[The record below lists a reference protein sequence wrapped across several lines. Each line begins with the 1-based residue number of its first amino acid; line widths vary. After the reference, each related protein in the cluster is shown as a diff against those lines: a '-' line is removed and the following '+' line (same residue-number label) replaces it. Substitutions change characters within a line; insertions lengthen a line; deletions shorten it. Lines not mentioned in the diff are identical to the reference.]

1 MRPVIRIK
9 LKIMMFNI
17 QLNNLKTPRF
27 FMMHKRNHIMRV
39 FFSVLLLL
47 TATICFSQSEPN
59 LKLWY
64 KTPSGKTWENALP
77 IGNGRLG
84 AMIYGNTEKETIQL
98 NEHTVWSGS
107 PNRNDNPLALDSLAI
122 IRQLI
127 FEGKQKD
134 AERIAGRVIITKKSH
149 GQKFEPVGSL
159 QLAFD
164 GHENVSNYYRE
175 LDIERAVTKTTY
187 TVGDITYTREALAS
201 FPDRVIVMRLT
212 ASKPGS
218 ISFTASFTTPQKRA
232 TIKTTPSKELTI
244 FGTTS
249 DHETVKGMVNYKG
262 IVRMKLE
269 GGALTAN
276 DTSLTISNAN
286 AVTVYIS
293 IATNFN
299 NYHDISG
306 DENKRAADYLN
317 KAFPKSFSTILPAH
331 VAAYQ
336 KYFNRVKL
344 NLGTTDAANLP
355 TDERLKNFNSTND
368 PNLVTL
374 YYQYGRYLLISSS
387 QPGGQ
392 AANLQGIWNDKIN
405 PPWDSKYTININ
417 AEMNY
422 WPAEKTNLAE
432 MHEPFLQMVKDM
444 SVAGQQTAKDMYG
457 ARGWVAHHNTD
468 IWRATGAIDGPNW
481 GVWSAAGGWTSQH
494 LWEHY
499 LYSGDKNFLAS
510 IYPVLK
516 GASTFYV
523 DYLVEHPKYHWLV
536 VNPDES
542 PENTSKAHQNSA
554 LDAGVTMTNQ
564 IVFELFSTTIKAAE
578 ILKKDAAFTN
588 TLKQMRKRLPPM
600 HIGQYGQLQE
610 WLDDIDDPKDNH
622 RHISHLYGL
631 FPSNQIS
638 PYRTPQLYSAA
649 KTTLTHRGDVSTGWS
664 MGWKVNWWA
673 RMLDGNH
680 AYKLIQNQLSPV
692 KTTGTRYEGGGG
704 TYNNLFDAHPPFQID
719 GNFGCTSGI
728 TEMLMQSANGEVHL
742 LPALPDVWQNGS
754 ISGLRA
760 IGGFQIVSMEWKDA
774 KLIKVVI
781 KSTLGGNLR
790 LRVPNEMKLATGA
803 VLKKATGKN
812 SNPFYQVEETPAP
825 IVSEKATITPLQLK
839 ETTVY
844 DLSTAAGKTYTLVA
858 Q

>member
-1 MRPVIRIK
+1 MQK
-9 LKIMMFNI
+9 L
-17 QLNNLKTPRF
+17 
-27 FMMHKRNHIMRV
+27 V
-39 FFSVLLLL
+39 FISLLFL
-47 TATICFSQSEPN
+47 TTIGFAQTKQN

-64 KTPSGKTWENALP
+64 KTPAGRTWENALP

-84 AMIYGNTEKETIQL
+84 AMIYGNVDKEIIQL

-134 AERIAGRVIITKKSH
+134 AERIASRVIITKKSH

-164 GHENVSNYYRE
+164 GHDNFSNYYRE
-175 LDIERAVTKTTY
+175 LDIERAITKTSY
-187 TVGDITYTREALAS
+187 TVGDVTYTREALAS
-201 FPDRVIVMRLT
+201 FPDRVVVMRLT

-232 TIKTTPSKELTI
+232 TIKTTPAKELTI

-262 IVRMKLE
+262 IVRMKPE
-269 GGALTAN
+269 GGVFTAN
-276 DTSLTISNAN
+276 DTSLTIKNAN
-286 AVTVYIS
+286 AVTIYIS

-299 NYHDISG
+299 NYKDISG
-306 DENKRAADYLN
+306 NENKRAADYLN
-317 KAFPKSFSTILPAH
+317 KAFPKSFATILPAH

-344 NLGTTDAANLP
+344 DLGTTEAALLT

-368 PNLVTL
+368 PSFVTL
-374 YYQYGRYLLISSS
+374 YYQFGRYLLISSS

-422 WPAEKTNLAE
+422 WPAEKTNLSE
-432 MHEPFLQMVKDM
+432 LHEPFIQMTKDL
-444 SVAGQQTAKDMYG
+444 SVTGQQTAKDMYG
-457 ARGWVAHHNTD
+457 ARGWAAHHNTD
-468 IWRATGAIDGPNW
+468 IWRATGAIDGATW
-481 GVWSAAGGWTSQH
+481 GVWSAAGGWMSQH

-499 LYSGDKNFLAS
+499 LYTGDKNFLAS

-523 DYLVEHPKYHWLV
+523 DFLIEHPTKKWLV
-536 VNPDES
+536 INPDMS
-542 PENTSKAHQNSA
+542 PENAPRAHQNSS
-554 LDAGVTMTNQ
+554 LDAGTTMTNQ
-564 IVFELFSTTIKAAE
+564 IVFEIFSTTIKAAE
-578 ILKKDAAFTN
+578 ILKKDAAFAD

-600 HIGQYGQLQE
+600 QIGQHGQLQE

-649 KTTLTHRGDVSTGWS
+649 KTTLIHRGDVSTGWS

-673 RMLDGNH
+673 RLLDGNH

-692 KTTGTRYEGGGG
+692 LTGGGRGGGGGG

-728 TEMLMQSANGEVHL
+728 TEMLMQSANGEMHL
-742 LPALPDVWQNGS
+742 LPALPDAWPLGS
-754 ISGLRA
+754 IKGIKA
-760 IGGFQIVSMEWKDA
+760 QGGFEIVSLEWKDA
-774 KLIKVVI
+774 KLVKAVI

-790 LRVPNEMKLATGA
+790 LRVPNAIKLSTGVA
-803 VLKKATGKN
+803 LRKATGKN
-812 SNPFYQVEETPAP
+812 TNPFYQVEEIPAA
-825 IVSEKATITPLQLK
+825 IVSEKANITPLELK
-839 ETTVY
+839 STVLY
-844 DLSTAAGKTYTLVA
+844 DLSTVAGKMYTLVA

>member
-1 MRPVIRIK
+1 MKK
-9 LKIMMFNI
+9 LF
-17 QLNNLKTPRF
+17 L
-27 FMMHKRNHIMRV
+27 
-39 FFSVLLLL
+39 FSLLF
-47 TATICFSQSEPN
+47 ISINSFSQTKSA

-64 KTPSGKTWENALP
+64 NKPSGTTWENALP

-84 AMIYGNTEKETIQL
+84 AMIYGNVEKETIQL

-134 AERIAGRVIITKKSH
+134 AERIANRVIITKKSH

-159 QLAFD
+159 QLAFQ
-164 GHENVSNYYRE
+164 GHENFSNYYRE
-175 LDIERAVTKTTY
+175 LDIEKAVTKTSY
-187 TVGDITYTREALAS
+187 TVNGVTYTREALAS
-201 FPDRVIVMRLT
+201 FHDRVVVMRLT
-212 ASKPGS
+212 ASKPAS
-218 ISFTASFTTPQKRA
+218 ISFNAFFTTPQKRA
-232 TIKTTPSKELTI
+232 IIKTTPAKELTI
-244 FGTTS
+244 SGITS
-249 DHETVKGMVNYKG
+249 DHETVKGMVEYKG
-262 IVRMKLE
+262 IVRIKLE
-269 GGALTAN
+269 GGSLSAN
-276 DTSLTISNAN
+276 DTSLAASNAN
-286 AVTVYIS
+286 AATIYIS

-299 NYHDISG
+299 NYKDISG

-317 KAFPKSFSTILPAH
+317 KAYSKSFATILPAH

-336 KYFNRVKL
+336 KYFKRVKL
-344 NLGTTDAANLP
+344 DLGVNQTAATLP

-368 PNLVTL
+368 PSFVTL
-374 YYQYGRYLLISSS
+374 YYQFGRYLLISSS

-392 AANLQGIWNDKIN
+392 AANLQGIWNDRIN

-432 MHEPFLQMVKDM
+432 LHEPFIQMTKDL
-444 SVAGQQTAKDMYG
+444 SVTGQQTARDMYG
-457 ARGWVAHHNTD
+457 ARGWAAHHNTD
-468 IWRATGAIDGPNW
+468 IWRATGAIDGATW
-481 GVWSAAGGWTSQH
+481 GVWSAAGGWMSQH

-499 LYSGDKNFLAS
+499 LYSGNKNFLAS
-510 IYPVLK
+510 VYPVLK
-516 GASTFYV
+516 GAATFYV
-523 DYLVEHPKYHWLV
+523 DFLIEHPTKKWWV
-536 VNPDES
+536 INPDMS
-542 PENTSKAHQNSA
+542 PENAPAAHQNSS
-554 LDAGVTMTNQ
+554 LDAGTTMTNQ
-564 IVFELFSTTIKAAE
+564 IVFEIFTTTIKAAE
-578 ILKKDAAFTN
+578 ILKKDAAFID

-600 HIGQYGQLQE
+600 QIGQHGQLQE

-631 FPSNQIS
+631 YPSNQIS

-649 KTTLTHRGDVSTGWS
+649 KTTLIHRGDVSTGWS

-673 RMLDGNH
+673 RLLDGNH

-692 KTTGTRYEGGGG
+692 QAGGRGGGSGG

-742 LPALPDVWQNGS
+742 LPALPDVWQAGS
-754 ISGLRA
+754 ISGIRA
-760 IGGFQIVSMEWKDA
+760 QGGFQIVNMEWKDA
-774 KLIKVVI
+774 KLVKAVI
-781 KSTLGGNLR
+781 RSTLGGNLR
-790 LRVPNEMKLATGA
+790 LRVPNAMKVNTGGA
-803 VLKKATGKN
+803 LKKASGQN
-812 SNPFYQVEETPAP
+812 ANPFFFVEDTPDP
-825 IVSEKATITPLQLK
+825 VISDKANIAPLQLK
-839 ETTVY
+839 ETIVY
-844 DLSTAAGKTYTLVA
+844 DLPTQPGKTYTLIA

>member
-1 MRPVIRIK
+1 M
-9 LKIMMFNI
+9 
-17 QLNNLKTPRF
+17 
-27 FMMHKRNHIMRV
+27 KRLFSV
-39 FFSVLLLL
+39 FFLLI
-47 TATICFSQSEPN
+47 TIASFSQTKSG

-64 KTPSGKTWENALP
+64 NKPSGTTWENALP
-77 IGNGRLG
+77 IGNGFLG
-84 AMIYGNTEKETIQL
+84 AMIYGNVEKETIQL
-98 NEHTVWSGS
+98 NESTVWSGS
-107 PNRNDNPLALDSLAI
+107 PNRNDNPLALDSLAF

-127 FEGKQKD
+127 YDGKRKE
-134 AERIAGRVIITKKSH
+134 AERVVNNSIITKKSH

-159 QLAFD
+159 QLAFT
-164 GHENVSNYYRE
+164 GHENFSNYYRE
-175 LDIERAVTKTTY
+175 LDIERAVSKTSY
-187 TVGDITYTREALAS
+187 TVNDVTYTREALAS
-201 FPDRVIVMRLT
+201 FPDRVFVMRLT

-218 ISFTASFTTPQKRA
+218 ISFTAFFTTPQKRA
-232 TIKTTPSKELTI
+232 TIKTTSSKELTI

-269 GGALTAN
+269 SGSLNAT
-276 DTSLTISNAN
+276 DTSLIIKDAN
-286 AVTVYIS
+286 AVTIYIS

-317 KAFPKSFSTILPAH
+317 KAYPKSFAVILPAH

-344 NLGTTDAANLP
+344 DLGSTDAAKLP
-355 TDERLKNFNSTND
+355 TDERLKNFKSGDD
-368 PNLVTL
+368 PSFVTL
-374 YYQYGRYLLISSS
+374 YYQFGRYLLISSS

-432 MHEPFLQMVKDM
+432 LHEPFIQMVKDM
-444 SVAGQQTAKDMYG
+444 SVTGQQTAKDMYG

-468 IWRATGAIDGPNW
+468 IWRATGAIDGANW
-481 GVWSAAGGWTSQH
+481 GAFNASAAWMSQH

-499 LYSGDKNFLAS
+499 LYSGDKAFLAP
-510 IYPVLK
+510 IYSVLK
-516 GASTFYV
+516 GASTFYI

-542 PENTSKAHQNSA
+542 PENTPKAHQSSA

-564 IVFELFSTTIKAAE
+564 IVFELFSTTIKAAQV
-578 ILKKDAAFTN
+578 LKKDASFID
-588 TLKQMRKRLPPM
+588 TLKGLRDRLAPM

-638 PYRTPQLYSAA
+638 PYRTPELYSAA
-649 KTTLTHRGDVSTGWS
+649 KTTLIHRGDVSTGWS

-673 RMLDGNH
+673 RLLDGNH
-680 AYKLIQNQLSPV
+680 AYKLIQSQLSPV
-692 KTTGTRYEGGGG
+692 NTTGTRFEGGGG

-728 TEMLMQSANGEVHL
+728 TEMLMQSADGDLHL
-742 LPALPDVWQNGS
+742 LPALPDVWKNGS
-754 ISGLRA
+754 VTGLRA
-760 IGGFQIVSMEWKDA
+760 RGGFEIENMEWKDGNLV
-774 KLIKVVI
+774 KLVVRS
-781 KSTLGGNLR
+781 KLGGNLR
-790 LRVPNEMKLATGA
+790 LRVPNEMKLNTGSS
-803 VLKKATGKN
+803 LKKATGN
-812 SNPFYQVEETPAP
+812 NINAFYAVEKTAAP
-825 IVSEKATITPLQLK
+825 IISEKAGNASPELAPTFL
-839 ETTVY
+839 Y
-844 DLSTAAGKTYTLVA
+844 DVPTQAGNRYNFIIKL
-858 Q
+858 